1 MKMKKISALM
11 LAFVMVIAFTGC
23 SSVKKAEKIVS
34 DTFESLKVLDFETS
48 GKYLDL
54 DAMQIGDEESGLS
67 TQLIASTLFGKLSY
81 EIVSTEE
88 IDKENVNVKTKI
100 TAIELEPFMQTFIE
114 SVLKKSFENLT
125 QAEMTEAEV
134 KKQYEEIF
142 AETAK
147 NPNLA
152 MKTQEVDIKVVK
164 KDGKWIIEPDEAF
177 TMALLGQ

>member
-1 MKMKKISALM
+1 M
-11 LAFVMVIAFTGC
+11 
-23 SSVKKAEKIVS
+23 
-34 DTFESLKVLDFETS
+34 
-48 GKYLDL
+48 
-54 DAMQIGDEESGLS
+54 
-67 TQLIASTLFGKLSY
+67 
-81 EIVSTEE
+81 
-88 IDKENVNVKTKI
+88 DKEHVNVKTKI

-142 AETAK
+142 TETAK

-177 TMALLGQ
+177 IMALLGQ

>member
-1 MKMKKISALM
+1 MKIKKISALL

-23 SSVKKAEKIVS
+23 SPVKKAEKVVS
-34 DTFESLKVLDFETS
+34 DTFEALKLLDFETS

-88 IDKENVNVKTKI
+88 VDKEHVTVKTKI

-114 SVLKKSFENLT
+114 SVLKKSFENLKE
-125 QAEMTEAEV
+125 AELTEAEV